1 MTAAKL
7 IAARHAALQRKL
19 QAASRKQLEDI
30 AQQLTLALY
39 GPALNPDED
48 VSGADFVDAMGA
60 LLVRVGVYAVVTE
73 VGRERS

>member
-1 MTAAKL
+1 VPTAKL
-7 IAARHAALQRKL
+7 IAARRSALQRKL

-39 GPALNPDED
+39 GPALDPDEA

-60 LLVRVGVYAVVTE
+60 LLVQAGVYAVVME